1 MTMKRKTP
9 TTLLTLTLV
18 AALLLTGCQAPKPAS
33 LSNEQVVGVMVNLL
47 TAINAG
53 DYPGFSRD
61 FSPSMLTAIP
71 EAQFTDLKTMI
82 QNVSGKYVSCKT
94 TPQLSNSQGY
104 AVYRLSCSF
113 ELEPVIVTVT
123 IKTGGT
129 QVEGL
134 FFDSTNLR
142 NVGKKT
148 PTPANG

>member
-1 MTMKRKTP
+1 
-9 TTLLTLTLV
+9 
-18 AALLLTGCQAPKPAS
+18 
-33 LSNEQVVGVMVNLL
+33 
-47 TAINAG
+47 
-53 DYPGFSRD
+53 
-61 FSPSMLTAIP
+61 ML
-71 EAQFTDLKTMI
+71 

>member
-1 MTMKRKTP
+1 MKSKTP
-9 TTLLTLTLV
+9 TSLLTLALV
-18 AALLLTGCQAPKPAS
+18 AVLLLTGCAAPKPAS
-33 LSNEQVVGVMVNLL
+33 LSNEQVVGVMVNILE
-47 TAINAG
+47 AINAG

-61 FSPSMLTAIP
+61 FSPAMLTSIP
-71 EAQFTDLKTMI
+71 EVQFTDLKTML
-82 QNVSGKYVSCKT
+82 QNVSGKYVSCNT

-104 AVYRLSCSF
+104 AVYRLSCNF

-148 PTPANG
+148 ATPANG